1 MEEEDDDQRWVCAEC
16 IGEPFLSAR
25 VTATC
30 GEHECSFCGEVAP
43 ALTVDELAGEIEAA
57 FETHYYR
64 TTNEPDAFESA
75 MLADRESSYEFER
88 TGEEVVWAIAGAA
101 DVSEEIAQE
110 VLDILSDR
118 HSDFDSA
125 AMGEECEFD
134 PESYYERRGPN
145 DVELQLEWRS
155 FERSLKT
162 ETRFFNKEAEALLGR
177 LFTGIEAYRT
187 RGGRDVIRIAGPGT
201 DLASF
206 HRARTFHSDGKL
218 GTALEHPVR
227 ELGPPPSASAV
238 AGRMNALGVSLFY
251 GATDSKAAL
260 AEVRPPVGSRV
271 LAGRF
276 DVIGPLRLL
285 DIDAL
290 RSVYVDGSIFDG
302 GYMGRLE
309 LAKFLESL
317 SRRMT
322 MPVMPD
328 DEPSEYLIT
337 QVIADYLASS
347 GALNLDGLLYPSVQQ
362 PGEHQN
368 VVLFRRASQ
377 VEAIVLPAGSK
388 VSARLEQQDEDGWSP
403 DYWVSEVVPPPAP
416 PPPPTH
422 TPAFWDGPYVDPFAE
437 PDDTREP
444 ALRLVLETLNV
455 HHVTLIEIATD
466 AHSVTRHRSQR
477 HDLSLDL

>member
-1 MEEEDDDQRWVCAEC
+1 MQEEDDDQRWVCAKC
-16 IGEPFLSAR
+16 IGEPFLSSR
-25 VTATC
+25 VTTTC
-30 GEHECSFCGEVAP
+30 GEHECSFCGRVAP
-43 ALTVDELAGEIEAA
+43 ALTVYDLADFIGTA
-57 FETHYYR
+57 FQTHYYR

-88 TGEEVVWAIAGAA
+88 SGEEVLYAISGAA
-101 DVSEEIAQE
+101 DLSEEIAQE
-110 VLDILSDR
+110 VLEILSDQ
-118 HSDFDSA
+118 HGDFDSA

-145 DVELQLEWRS
+145 DVEFQIEWRS

-162 ETRFFNKEAEALLGR
+162 ETRFFNKEAEVFLGR
-177 LFTGIEAYRT
+177 LFSGIEEYRT
-187 RGGRDVIRIAGPGT
+187 RGGRNVIRSAGAGT
-201 DLASF
+201 GLGSF
-206 HRARTFHSDGKL
+206 HRARTFHSDSKL
-218 GTALEHPVR
+218 RTALEHPVR
-227 ELGPPPSASAV
+227 ELGPPPSANAV

-251 GATDSKAAL
+251 GATDAKAAL

-276 DVIGPLRLL
+276 DVVRPLRLL

-290 RSVYVDGSIFDG
+290 RSVYVDGSVFDD

-337 QVIADYLASS
+337 QVIADYLATST
-347 GALNLDGLLYPSVQQ
+347 ALNLDGLLYPSVQQ

-368 VVLFRRASQ
+368 VVLFRRASR
-377 VEAIVLPAGSK
+377 VEPSHLPAGSE
-388 VSARLEQQDEDGWSP
+388 VTARLDEQDEDGWSP
-403 DYWVSEVVPPPAP
+403 AYWVSEIVPPPAP
-416 PPPPTH
+416 PQPPAYTAMLWH
-422 TPAFWDGPYVDPFAE
+422 ERKRGLKV
-437 PDDTREP
+437 
-444 ALRLVLETLNV
+444 AL
-455 HHVTLIEIATD
+455 
-466 AHSVTRHRSQR
+466 
-477 HDLSLDL
+477 